1 MQINFP
7 ELEYTARKK
16 RIRHD
21 SPVGKRRRWPTIG
34 IEYML
39 SVAQQRFWH
48 SRVGI
53 EDAMLA
59 NRERKSFHR
68 LTIIG
73 TLVVITGL
81 LGGCTVGPNFT
92 RPAAPEGKSYI
103 PGNVAS
109 NLSPSAGEPAQH
121 FVINQE
127 IPAAWWRLF
136 QSPPLNNVVQQAIA
150 GSLTIEAAKAKLAQA
165 QQAVLKEQGA
175 YYPQIDAAASAER
188 QKGPPFAIGI
198 RPSHDFPTFNL
209 YSVGATVSFAP
220 DVFGLTARLVEEQK
234 ALAEN
239 QAYQLAAAQLAV
251 TGNTVNEALTIAS
264 ARLQIDA
271 INTIVGDDEKTLA
284 LVRQKFAAGKVAR
297 TDTLTAE
304 ARLESD
310 RALLPPLQQQV
321 AVAED
326 ALAILVGKAPAEWVS
341 PAFNLADFTLPADLP
356 VSIPSALVRQRPDIL
371 AAEARLHAASASV
384 GVADAQMYPN
394 FILSASVGT
403 AALSAS
409 SLGNGSN
416 LIWTLFGGLSAP
428 IFHGGALT
436 AQKQGAIDSFHS
448 TLALYRQTVLEGLGQ
463 ITDLLRSLDH
473 DAELI
478 QAQHRAFEASGA
490 VLDLQRLSYAA
501 GKADL
506 PRLLDAE
513 RNYQQANLGY
523 IRAKTQRY
531 LDSAQ
536 LFVAMGGGWW
546 KDSTLCGDCRVQL
559 IPTEKS
565 AASSRNPASDT
576 SPTSYDR
583 LMNR

>member
-1 MQINFP
+1 MQTSFS
-7 ELEYTARKK
+7 ELEYTAK
-16 RIRHD
+16 RRD
-21 SPVGKRRRWPTIG
+21 SPVGDGRGWPTIC
-34 IEYML
+34 IKRML
-39 SVAQQRFWH
+39 SMRVAQQCFWQ
-48 SRVGI
+48 SCEGI

-59 NRERKSFHR
+59 NREWKAFHR
-68 LTIIG
+68 LAIIG
-73 TLVVITGL
+73 ALVVMAGL

-92 RPAAPEGKSYI
+92 RPATPEVKSYI
-103 PGNVAS
+103 PENTTP
-109 NLSPSAGEPAQH
+109 NLSPGAGEPAQH
-121 FVINQE
+121 FAINQE

-136 QSPPLNNVVQQAIA
+136 QSPPLDNVVQQAID
-150 GSLTIEAAKAKLAQA
+150 GSLTIEAAKAKLARA
-165 QQAVLKEQGA
+165 EQAVLQVQGA
-175 YYPQIDAAASAER
+175 YYPQIDAGASAGR
-188 QKGPPFAIGI
+188 QRGPPIALGI
-198 RPSHDFPTFNL
+198 RPSHDLPIFNL

-220 DVFGLTARLVEEQK
+220 DVFGLTTRLVEEQK

-251 TGNTVNEALTIAS
+251 TGNAVNEALMIAS

-271 INTIVGDDEKTLA
+271 INTIVADDEKTLA
-284 LVRQKFAAGKVAR
+284 LVRQKFAAGKVSR

-310 RALLPPLQQQV
+310 RAMLPPLRQQV
-321 AVAED
+321 AVAAD
-326 ALAILVGKAPAEWVS
+326 ALAILVGKSPAEWVS
-341 PAFNLADFTLPADLP
+341 PAFDLTDFTLPADLP

-371 AAEARLHAASASV
+371 AAEARLHAVSAAV

-394 FILSASVGT
+394 FTLSTSAGT
-403 AALSAS
+403 AALSTS

-416 LIWTLFGGLSAP
+416 LVWTLFGGLSAP
-428 IFHGGALT
+428 IFNGGALT
-436 AQKQGAIDSFHS
+436 AQKQGAIDEFHS

-463 ITDLLRSLDH
+463 ITDLLRALDH
-473 DAELI
+473 DAELV
-478 QAQHRAFEASGA
+478 QAQRRALDASGA
-490 VLDLQRLSYAA
+490 ALDLQRLSYAA

-546 KDSTLCGDCRVQL
+546 KDPSLCGDCRMRPV
-559 IPTEKS
+559 PTEKS
-565 AASSRNPASDT
+565 AASSSNPASGT
-576 SPTSYDR
+576 SPTPYDR